1 MPQALLPVAAPV
13 VMAAPRVPGPGCR
26 VRPVAGLWSR
36 LSGRM
41 SAPRARPARNLPAR
55 FLLLADDSAQRSGKV
70 AGTSPAAPE
79 PGRLGRRTSWRWPR
93 PAGGCNAA

>member
-26 VRPVAGLWSR
+26 FRPVAGLRSR

-41 SAPRARPARNLPAR
+41 SATCARPARNLPAR
-55 FLLLADDSAQRSGKV
+55 SLLLADDGAQRSGKV
-70 AGTSPAAPE
+70 AGTSPVAPG
-79 PGRLGRRTSWRWPR
+79 PGRPGRRTPH
-93 PAGGCNAA
+93 AAARTGEGMQ